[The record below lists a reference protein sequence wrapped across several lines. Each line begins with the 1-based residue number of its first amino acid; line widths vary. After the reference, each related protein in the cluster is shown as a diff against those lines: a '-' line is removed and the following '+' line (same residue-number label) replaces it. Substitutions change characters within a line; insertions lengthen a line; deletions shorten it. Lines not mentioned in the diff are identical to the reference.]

1 MKNYTLS
8 ILICF
13 SYLVTAQ
20 SNNYY
25 ETCNGLE
32 GEELKEELHNII
44 KDHTSFSYTTT
55 KSILRESDEDPNNP
69 SNIILLYTG
78 NSIDKFDF
86 SSNFEPD
93 FWNREHVWP
102 KSHGDFDAGDPFEV
116 PLYTDAHN
124 LKPVDASMNTIRGE
138 KDFDNGGETVLN
150 GTITTSCLTTSSTFE
165 PRDEVKGD
173 VARMILYMDVRYEGG
188 DNEPNLVPVDG
199 LTTYPNPQIGVLST
213 LLEWHELDP
222 PDAFEKRRNDVIYEW
237 QGNRNPF
244 IDYPEFVD
252 IIYNNST
259 ANPIQ
264 IDNVETP
271 NPINGGES
279 FIITA
284 NVTSAID
291 CPVLSVTLNY
301 GNSWADVSN
310 NIEMTLNENGQYT
323 CEIPAQAYNT
333 MFCYSISAMYF
344 EICEETSQT
353 FFGSEII
360 PPFPFEGV
368 ITPISEIQG
377 ETDYSPYE
385 GETVNT
391 TGIVTGAFAN
401 SFYIQDGSEPW
412 SGIYI
417 YSGEALPSMGD
428 SVIVSGEISEFC
440 WNGAPCSCSTCG
452 GAGVTEFYQPENI
465 YIISNNNP
473 LPEPILV
480 STGEALTEQYEGV
493 LIRMENVECTSLP
506 GGFGVWQVDD
516 GSGTCGIHNTPD
528 GYEFDPQI
536 GETYNIT
543 GVVTSTF
550 NEWKVDLRMPS
561 DVETGP
567 DTTAPYILTHT
578 CYMVGQNYYV
588 YLYFNEDINPDFLDI
603 NNFLITNAT
612 IQNIAA
618 DIFDPTKIT
627 LTLSEVLDPTM
638 GIIISEMADL
648 NGNIGTN
655 LIYSIDCSNE
665 FWVEDINE
673 HEYNFNLYPNPN
685 NGYFNLELYNKS
697 NIVSIYNV
705 DGKLVL
711 TQEVGNG
718 VYTFNLKKRGFYY
731 LKINNYET
739 APLIIQ

>member
-1 MKNYTLS
+1 MF
-8 ILICF
+8 I

-25 ETCNGLE
+25 ETCSGLE
-32 GEELKEELHNII
+32 GEELKDELHNII
-44 KDHTSFSYTTT
+44 KDHTYFSYTTT
-55 KSILRESDEDPNNP
+55 KSILRDSDEDPNNP
-69 SNIILLYTG
+69 SNIILVYTG

-124 LKPVDASMNTIRGE
+124 LKPVDASINTIRGE
-138 KDFDNGGETVLN
+138 KDFDNGGEVVLN

-188 DNEPNLVPVDG
+188 ANEPNLVPVDG

-252 IIYNNST
+252 IIYNGAN

-264 IDNVETP
+264 IDNVQTP
-271 NPINGGES
+271 NPINGGEN
-279 FIITA
+279 FTITA
-284 NVTSAID
+284 NVTSQID
-291 CPVLSVTLNY
+291 CPVVTVTLNY
-301 GNSWADVSN
+301 GNSWFDLSN
-310 NIEMTLNENGQYT
+310 NIEMTLNENGDYT
-323 CEIPAQAYNT
+323 CEIPEQSYNT
-333 MFCYSISAMYF
+333 MFCYSISAI
-344 EICEETSQT
+344 ICDEASQT

-368 ITPISEIQG
+368 ITTISEIQG
-377 ETDYSPYE
+377 QTDYSPYE
-385 GETVNT
+385 GQTVNT

-440 WNGAPCSCSTCG
+440 WNGSPCNCATCG

-480 STGEALTEQYEGV
+480 NTGEALTEQYEGV

-516 GSGTCGIHNTPD
+516 GTGSCGIHNTPD

-543 GVVTSTF
+543 GIVTSTF
-550 NEWKVDLRMPS
+550 NEWKVDLRIPS
-561 DVETGP
+561 DVESGP
-567 DTTAPYILTHT
+567 DTTAPYVLTHT
-578 CYMVGQNYYV
+578 CYMVGENYYV
-588 YLYFNEDINPDFLDI
+588 YLYFNEDINPNFLNI

-638 GIIISEMADL
+638 GLIISEMSDI

-655 LIYSIDCSNE
+655 LTYSIDCSNE
-665 FWVEDINE
+665 FWVEDIHE
-673 HEYNFNLYPNPN
+673 HEYNFSLYPNPN
-685 NGYFNLELYNKS
+685 NGYFNLELYNQS
-697 NIVSIYNV
+697 NDLSIYNV
-705 DGKLVL
+705 NGELILSQEIGDGTHTLNIK
-711 TQEVGNG
+711 TP
-718 VYTFNLKKRGFYY
+718 GFYY
-731 LKINNYET
+731 LKINNVET
-739 APLIIQ
+739 APLIIK

>member
-1 MKNYTLS
+1 MKNYILS
-8 ILICF
+8 ILLCCNWVMI
-13 SYLVTAQ
+13 AQ

-25 ETCNGLE
+25 ESCNGLE

-55 KSILRESDEDPNNP
+55 KSILRDSDEDPNNP
-69 SNIILLYTG
+69 SNIILIYTG

-86 SSNFEPD
+86 SSNFEAD

-188 DNEPNLVPVDG
+188 SNEPNLVPVDG

-252 IIYNNST
+252 IIYNEAT
-259 ANPIQ
+259 ANPIE
-264 IDNVETP
+264 IDNVQTP

-284 NVTSAID
+284 NVISALN
-291 CPVLSVTLNY
+291 CPVVSVVLNY
-301 GNSWADVSN
+301 GNSWFDTSN
-310 NIEMTLNENGQYT
+310 SIEMTLNENGQYE
-323 CEIPAQAYNT
+323 CEIPEQDYNT
-333 MFCYSISAMYF
+333 MFCYSISAI
-344 EICEETSQT
+344 ICEEVSQT

-360 PPFPFEGV
+360 PPFPFEGL

-377 ETDYSPYE
+377 QTDYSPYE
-385 GETVNT
+385 GQTVNT

-440 WNGAPCSCSTCG
+440 WNGSPCNCTTCG
-452 GAGVTEFYQPENI
+452 GAGVTEFYQPESI
-465 YIISNNNP
+465 YTITNNNP

-480 STGEALTEQYEGV
+480 NTGEALTEQYEGV

-516 GSGTCGIHNTPD
+516 GTGACGIHNTPD

-543 GVVTSTF
+543 GIVTSTF
-550 NEWKVDLRMPS
+550 NEWKVDLRIPS
-561 DVETGP
+561 DVESGP

-578 CYMVGQNYYV
+578 CYMVGNNYYV
-588 YLYFNEDINPDFLDI
+588 YLYFNEDINANFLDL

-638 GIIISEMADL
+638 GLIISQMEDL
-648 NGNIGTN
+648 NGNMGTN
-655 LIYSIDCSNE
+655 LTYSIDCSNE
-665 FWVEDINE
+665 FWIQDINE
-673 HEYNFNLYPNPN
+673 QEYNFSVYPNPN
-685 NGYFNLELYNKS
+685 NGCFNLEVYNKINS
-697 NIVSIYNV
+697 VSIYNIS
-705 DGKLVL
+705 GKLIL
-711 TQEVGNG
+711 SQELENG
-718 VYTFNLKKRGFYY
+718 LHTFNLNKAGFYY
-731 LKINNYET
+731 LKINNYDT